1 MNELIRTSAA
11 IIGGEEQQTVNA
23 RELWK
28 FLESKQ
34 EFANWI
40 KGRIKE
46 YGFEA
51 GKDFCFMNLGSKNGM
66 KSFGL
71 TNLSNQNSRGGDRR
85 SIEYWLSINMAKE
98 LAMVE
103 NNERGKQ
110 ARQYFIEVEKNARKF
125 SDALNNRLSVAIPII
140 RENERLRA
148 RLEFASHFL
157 PHGNPGELNEN
168 GEHKTQFRRGY
179 YTAGRGRSITALIER
194 IEQPGL
200 FDAVELKEI
209 AGRIA

>member
-1 MNELIRTSAA
+1 MNELIKTSSA

-46 YGFEA
+46 YGFES
-51 GKDFCFMNLGSKNGM
+51 GKDFCLINLSSKNG
-66 KSFGL
+66 
-71 TNLSNQNSRGGDRR
+71 RGGHNALH
-85 SIEYWLSINMAKE
+85 YFLSISMAKE

-103 NNERGKQ
+103 NNEKGRA
-110 ARQYFIEVEKNARKF
+110 ARLYFIEVEKNARKF
-125 SDALNNRLSVAIPII
+125 SETVSSHVAAVIPVI

-148 RLEFASHFL
+148 RLEFACHFL
-157 PHGNPGELNEN
+157 PHGKPGELNEN

-179 YTAGRGRSITALIER
+179 YTAGKGRSVTALIER

-200 FDAVELKEI
+200 FDAVELKQL
-209 AGRIA
+209 AGRIE